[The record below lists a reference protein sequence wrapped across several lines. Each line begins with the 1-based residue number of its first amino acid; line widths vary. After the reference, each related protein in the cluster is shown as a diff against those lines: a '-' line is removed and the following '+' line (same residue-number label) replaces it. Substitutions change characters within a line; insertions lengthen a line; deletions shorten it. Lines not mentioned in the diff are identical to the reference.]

1 MPHRV
6 TGPRIV
12 LLVAGLGA
20 ASGLIAGP
28 LAGPTSEA
36 TGKGA
41 TPYQLRLAEP
51 SDYRLPGQ
59 HRPTRTNAA
68 QQLQYQ
74 SQPYPDKPFA
84 REVDKAARR
93 NNLDPAL
100 VHAVIQ
106 VESGHRANAVSP
118 KGAIGLM
125 QLMPET
131 AERFGVT
138 MPSQPE
144 ANLAAG
150 TRYLRTL
157 LNLFDQRLDLALA
170 AYNAGEGAVIRHHK
184 QIPPYRETREYVPAV
199 LGKYQGWRQGSH
211 SQIVYLLG
219 TRLNDKVVPVT
230 QAVD

>member
-1 MPHRV
+1 MPHSLNIRFV
-6 TGPRIV
+6 P

-20 ASGLIAGP
+20 SAGLFAGTTGDP
-28 LAGPTSEA
+28 AAKGTS
-36 TGKGA
+36 
-41 TPYQLRLAEP
+41 PYQLQLAGP

-59 HRPTRTNAA
+59 RPVRAIAA
-68 QQLQYQ
+68 QQPQYE

-84 REVDKAARR
+84 REIDTAARR

-131 AERFGVT
+131 AERFGVAQ
-138 MPSQPE
+138 PSQPE

-157 LNLFDQRLDLALA
+157 LDLFDQRLDLALA
-170 AYNAGEGAVIRHHK
+170 AYNAGEGAVIRHRN

-199 LGKYQGWRQGSH
+199 LGKYEGWRQGRH
-211 SQIVYLLG
+211 PRIVYLQG
-219 TRLNDKVVPVT
+219 TLLDGKAMPVP
-230 QAVD
+230 QAIEDR